1 MGVAAAL
8 WDALSKAA
16 NLAQISGLL
25 VAVGTSLQRITQGKR
40 ECARLERCSRRLHA
54 LLQWPTGCGAALL
67 CSEMGGPAVKALVDA
82 AGLVDDYKKSTLWR
96 RVRWDSSM
104 ANQLRDMQDVVDS
117 YCGLLLFIN
126 AHILLQQATH
136 HPTLSDTPTST
147 TMYEREIEMQIL
159 FIVIRPLQQATMP
172 WLIST
177 SSC

>member
-1 MGVAAAL
+1 MGMAAAL

-25 VAVGTSLQRITQGKR
+25 VAVGSSLLCITQSKR
-40 ECARLERCSRRLHA
+40 ECARLERCYRRLHA
-54 LLQWPTGCGAALL
+54 LLQWPTGCGIALL
-67 CSEMGGPAVKALVDA
+67 SSGMGGPAVKALVDA
-82 AGLVDDYKKSTLWR
+82 ASLVEDYKKSTLWR
-96 RVRWDSSM
+96 RVRRGRNM

-172 WLIST
+172 
-177 SSC
+177 